1 MVLWRIHLGDSSLI
15 QHGIGAHSSL
25 MGGTLVMLANE
36 YVGGSVDVEAEGQF
50 GPRAIIVDVF

>member
-1 MVLWRIHLGDSSLI
+1 MGDSSLI